1 MRHRYSFLIFLFLLI
16 SRPAVA
22 QEEFPFLG
30 EVTGEGVN
38 IRAGQSTSFEKI
50 GQLKT
55 GEQVVVLGKD
65 YGWYKIKL
73 PIDVKAY
80 INYKFIKELDE
91 KTGEVTGDRVNIRSG
106 IGSDFP
112 ILGQAAQGQYVRIL
126 EKSEDWYRIEPTDE
140 TFGWITE
147 GLVKFIS
154 KELPG
159 ARLVEAPTRNIYA
172 KQRVAEAEKSAEGEK
187 PAPPGASV
195 PEAASAVVVPTP
207 AIPLEPI
214 VIRKED
220 TPVAARTTVPTVFT
234 AGVIEDLAER
244 SIAKDIYCMISGDNG
259 TTYYLKAPPEV
270 MDLFLHRQVTVEG
283 VPQSDITAPHPVVL
297 ITKIN
302 LVL

>member
-1 MRHRYSFLIFLFLLI
+1 MRHQYSFLILLFLLI
-16 SRPAVA
+16 SRPSVA

-112 ILGQAAQGQYVRIL
+112 IIGQAAQGQYVRIL

-147 GLVKFIS
+147 GLVKFNS
-154 KELPG
+154 KYLPLP
-159 ARLVEAPTRNIYA
+159 RVVEAPIRNIYA
-172 KQRVAEAEKSAEGEK
+172 KKKAAEAEKSAEGEK
-187 PAPPGASV
+187 SAPTEPSAL
-195 PEAASAVVVPTP
+195 EAVSAAAPTS
-207 AIPLEPI
+207 AIFLEPI
-214 VIRKED
+214 IIRKED
-220 TPVAARTTVPTVFT
+220 KPVAAKTIVPTVFT
-234 AGVIEDLAER
+234 AGVVEDLAER